1 MFVCRYLGYIST
13 LHMHPCSHA
22 RFPCSKSRNF
32 YPNYRV
38 CWPLP
43 PLVVFRL
50 DVQSSSCPKPPDP
63 LTWPVPLP
71 LCHCK
76 QEAGDS
82 GGGGARSG
90 SQTCLT
96 GSLEENKHGGEFSFF
111 TFSVL
116 QRSPGIYWDKGFC
129 IERRICSRS
138 SEWLK
143 QPQAE
148 RYL

>member
-1 MFVCRYLGYIST
+1 MCLSASIWATSRLRTCIPA
-13 LHMHPCSHA
+13 LMHGSPA
-22 RFPCSKSRNF
+22 AKSRNF

-38 CWPLP
+38 RWPLP
-43 PLVVFRL
+43 PLTVFCL

-63 LTWPVPLP
+63 LTLR

-90 SQTCLT
+90 LRTCLM
-96 GSLEENKHGGEFSFF
+96 GSLEENKHGGKFSFF
-111 TFSVL
+111 YFFSVL

-129 IERRICSRS
+129 IERRNCSRS